1 MSNINY
7 YSLGNGLTV
16 CDKDRPEEYGD
27 YCKIAH
33 ISADRTVK
41 YYKNNVKP
49 EDKQAIGKVAATHNG
64 GISVTQPDTKVFKT
78 EPVDL

>member
-16 CDKDRPEEYGD
+16 CDKDRPEEHGD

-33 ISADRTVK
+33 ISPDRTVK
-41 YYKNNVKP
+41 YYENVDTK
-49 EDKQAIGKVAATHNG
+49 DRLAIEKMAATHNG
-64 GISVTQPDTKVFKT
+64 GVSVTQPDTKVFKT